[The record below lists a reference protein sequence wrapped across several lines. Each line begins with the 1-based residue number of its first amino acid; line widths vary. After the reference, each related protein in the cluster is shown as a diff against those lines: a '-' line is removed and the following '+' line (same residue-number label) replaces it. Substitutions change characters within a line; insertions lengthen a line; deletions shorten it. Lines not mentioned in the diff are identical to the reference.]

1 MKTNLYVQQTN
12 ITAGCRTWVHR
23 RSPHACG
30 SLVIGI
36 MAVCVL
42 IASCSK
48 KGELSTVADVCEM
61 EDGTLV
67 AVEGFLQ
74 LPNFLQAKTDPETE
88 VTIYE
93 LFLAAQPDDQSP
105 AVTTRISGTRG
116 SRTNRIAE
124 LPVDGYTR
132 RDLRIFTASGETV
145 GSSDRVRVTGE
156 LWKQRSGAEQ
166 PCILKTETIEKP

>member
-1 MKTNLYVQQTN
+1 MKTNRYVQQTN
-12 ITAGCRTWVHR
+12 IKAGCRTRAQR
-23 RSPHACG
+23 RPPHARG
-30 SLVIGI
+30 SLVISI
-36 MAVCVL
+36 IVVCML
-42 IASCSK
+42 IVSCSK
-48 KGELSTVADVCEM
+48 KGEPATVADVCEM
-61 EDGTLV
+61 QDGTLV

-105 AVTTRISGTRG
+105 AVTTRIPGTRG

-124 LPVDGYTR
+124 LPTDGYTR

-166 PCILKTETIEKP
+166 PCILKTERIERP